1 MLKGLQKTGSLA
13 GACLLVGMAGFG
25 GLGAL
30 QAQRPTTPAA
40 VAPTTPMAS
49 QGRGSTATPGFP
61 QWEWWN
67 DDSVKKEL
75 GLTEDKVKKL
85 DGIYQDR
92 VKQLMPFFEDYTR
105 QREILDKMTAE
116 RSADESTYALQVS
129 RVEQLRSRLF
139 ESRTTMLY
147 RMYRTLQPEQ
157 YQKLREIFDRRAA
170 RGGRSGE
177 HHF

>member
-1 MLKGLQKTGSLA
+1 MVKGLQKTGSVA
-13 GACLLVGMAGFG
+13 GACLLVGMVGFG
-25 GLGAL
+25 GLGVV
-30 QAQRPTTPAA
+30 QAQRPAGPPPAPQPAQVTGGRSTP
-40 VAPTTPMAS
+40 S
-49 QGRGSTATPGFP
+49 GPGFP

-67 DDSVKKEL
+67 DESVKKEI

-85 DGIYQDR
+85 DSIYQDR
-92 VKQLMPFFEDYTR
+92 YKQLTPFVEDYQK

-116 RSADESTYALQVS
+116 RTADESTYALQVS

-157 YQKLREIFDRRAA
+157 YQKLRDIFERRAA
-170 RGGRSGE
+170 RGGRGGE